1 MILGFIPRGRH
12 LFVYDV
18 ITTALAIAIAFAM
31 RFDVNDIAATLRPYL
46 PAALLPLLTYPPTY
60 VAFGLYRREW
70 RYASVR
76 EMYAIAAAVLVGTG
90 ITIVVFL
97 ALALADVPGTSG
109 YPRSIFFI
117 EGLLNLALLGGGR
130 FLLRASLDRRS
141 DGNADAHA
149 VLTLVYGAGEAGAT
163 IARMATRD
171 PATGMRVV
179 GFLDDEERKRD
190 SRMLG
195 QRVFGGLDQLE
206 AAAARTGAERL
217 LIAMPSAPGAS
228 IRRAFEAGRRLGLD
242 VRTVPPLRELVS
254 GQIQLSKV
262 RAVRVDDLLRR
273 EPVGIDMS
281 ALVGALNGASVVV
294 TGGGGSIGSEL
305 VRQILVLGPRQLTIV
320 DNHEWALWAIERETT
335 DLTRPIEGT
344 RVEGVLVDVRSPA
357 AIDAVIRR
365 SRPDIVFHAAALK
378 HVPLVERFPLEGI
391 QTNVLG
397 THNVLAACESAGVPR
412 FLLIS
417 TDKAVEPVSIM
428 GATKRMAELLT
439 LASARR
445 TGRNYAAVRF
455 GNVLG
460 SSGSVIPTFE
470 GQLRAGSPLT
480 ITHRD
485 ATRYFMTIG
494 EAVSLI
500 LEAGATSAS
509 GEIYVLDMGQPV
521 RILDLARDLVRLA
534 GVDPDTVEFVYT
546 GLRPGE
552 RLHETLFYEAEA
564 AERTAHDGI
573 LRARPA
579 WGTPVD
585 AHLEGFIRR
594 MTDAVRDQ
602 DEAEARRLLTEA
614 VSPLPA
620 ANGASVPGNPR

>member
-1 MILGFIPRGRH
+1 VIFGFIPRGRH
-12 LFVYDV
+12 LFVYDLV
-18 ITTALAIAIAFAM
+18 TTALAIAIAFAM
-31 RFDVNDIAATLRPYL
+31 RFDINNIALTLGPYL

-70 RYASVR
+70 QYASVR
-76 EMYAIAAAVLVGTG
+76 EMIAIAAAVLVGTG

-97 ALALADVPGTSG
+97 VLALADVPGTTG
-109 YPRSIFFI
+109 FPRSVFLI

-130 FLLRASLDRRS
+130 FLLRASLDRRT
-141 DGNADAHA
+141 DVAGGAPA
-149 VLTLVYGAGEAGAT
+149 VLTLVYGAGEAGAMV
-163 IARMATRD
+163 ARLAARD
-171 PATGMRVV
+171 PAAGMRIV

-195 QRVFGGLDQLE
+195 QRVFGGLDRLD
-206 AAAARTGAERL
+206 AAVSRTGAERL
-217 LIAMPSAPGAS
+217 LIAMPSASGGS
-228 IRRAFEAGRRLGLD
+228 VRRALEAGQRLGLD

-254 GQIQLSKV
+254 GQVQLSKV
-262 RAVRVDDLLRR
+262 RPVRVDDLLRR
-273 EPVGIDMS
+273 EPVEINMS
-281 ALVGALNGASVVV
+281 MLLGALNGANVVV
-294 TGGGGSIGSEL
+294 TGGGGSIGTEL
-305 VRQILVLGPRQLTIV
+305 VRQILMLGPRQLTIV

-335 DLTRPIEGT
+335 DVTRPIEGT
-344 RVEGVLVDVRSPA
+344 RLEGVLVDVRSA
-357 AIDAVIRR
+357 VAIDALIRR
-365 SRPDIVFHAAALK
+365 ARPDIVFHAAALK

-397 THNVLAACESAGVPR
+397 TNNLLRACESAGVPR

-417 TDKAVEPVSIM
+417 TDKAVEPVSVM
-428 GATKRMAELLT
+428 GETKRMAELLT

-445 TGRNYAAVRF
+445 TGRSYAAVRF

-460 SSGSVIPTFE
+460 SSGSVIPTLE

-485 ATRYFMTIG
+485 ASRYFMTIG

-500 LEAGATSAS
+500 LEAGATAAS

-534 GVDPDTVEFVYT
+534 GIEPDAVQYAYT

-552 RLHETLFYEAEA
+552 RLHETLFFEGEA
-564 AERTAHDGI
+564 AERTPHDGI
-573 LRARPA
+573 LRARLA
-579 WGTPVD
+579 WGTPTD
-585 AHLEGFIRR
+585 AELEGFVQGL
-594 MTDAVRDQ
+594 TAAVRDQ
-602 DEAEARRLLTEA
+602 DEAEARRLLTLA
-614 VSPLPA
+614 VRPVSTPIADAVRPPA
-620 ANGASVPGNPR
+620 P

>member
-1 MILGFIPRGRH
+1 VIFGFIPRGRH
-12 LFVYDV
+12 LFAYDV
-18 ITTALAIAIAFAM
+18 VTTALAILIAFAM
-31 RFDVNDIAATLRPYL
+31 RFDINNIALTLGPYL

-76 EMYAIAAAVLVGTG
+76 EMFAIAAAVLVGTG
-90 ITIVVFL
+90 VTIVVFL
-97 ALALADVPGTSG
+97 VLALADVPGTTG
-109 YPRSIFFI
+109 FPRSVFFI

-130 FLLRASLDRRS
+130 FFLRASLDRRT
-141 DGNADAHA
+141 DAEGGGAPA

-163 IARMATRD
+163 IARLVGRD
-171 PATGMRVV
+171 PAAGMRIV
-179 GFLDDEERKRD
+179 GFLDDDERKQD

-195 QRVFGGLDQLE
+195 QRVFGGLNELE
-206 AAAARTGAERL
+206 AAATRTGSGRL
-217 LIAMPSAPGAS
+217 LIAMPSASGS
-228 IRRAFEAGRRLGLD
+228 SVRRALEAGQRLGLD

-254 GQIQLSKV
+254 GVQLSKV
-262 RAVRVDDLLRR
+262 RPVRVDDLLRR
-273 EPVGIDMS
+273 DPVQIDMS
-281 ALVGALNGASVVV
+281 VLVDALNGASVVV
-294 TGGGGSIGSEL
+294 TGGGGSIGTEL
-305 VRQILVLGPRQLTIV
+305 VRQILMLGPRLLTIV
-320 DNHEWALWAIERETT
+320 DNHEWALWEIERETS
-335 DLTRPIEGT
+335 DITRPIDGT
-344 RVEGVLVDVRSPA
+344 RVEGVLVDVRSA
-357 AIDAVIRR
+357 GAIDGVIRR
-365 SRPDIVFHAAALK
+365 ARPNIVFHAAALK

-397 THNVLAACESAGVPR
+397 TYNVLKACESAGVPR

-417 TDKAVEPVSIM
+417 TDKAVEPVSVM

-445 TGRNYAAVRF
+445 TGRSYAAVRF

-460 SSGSVIPTFE
+460 SSGSVIPTLE
-470 GQLRAGSPLT
+470 GQLRAGLPLT

-485 ATRYFMTIG
+485 ASRYFMTIG

-534 GVDPDTVEFVYT
+534 GIEPDRVEYVFT

-552 RLHETLFYEAEA
+552 RLHETLFFEGEA
-564 AERTAHDGI
+564 AEQTSHDGI
-573 LRARPA
+573 LRALPA
-579 WGTPVD
+579 WGTPGD
-585 AHLEGFIRR
+585 AELDSYVGLMR
-594 MTDAVRDQ
+594 DAVRDQ
-602 DEAEARRLLTEA
+602 DEAEARRLLTVA
-614 VSPLPA
+614 VARQSDPA
-620 ANGASVPGNPR
+620 PGTVRQSNA